1 MESMMP
7 KTVAKQLAADS
18 SVGTEELEA
27 AVHYMREKLIEAAL
41 RNAPTPFLTYRNKMI
56 FETTLKIRQ
65 RRQSS
70 L

>member
-7 KTVAKQLAADS
+7 KTVAKKLAADP

-27 AVHYMREKLIEAAL
+27 AVHYMRKKLIEAAL
-41 RNAPTPFLTYRNKMI
+41 RNAPAPFLTYRNKMI
-56 FETTLKIRQ
+56 FETTLKIRR